1 MVIPIFIHKH
11 DQQIPR
17 TMEWSR
23 GAVWL
28 LCWLCTVCLRMW
40 SVCLLWITAVALECL
55 FLLQFPLRFLPG
67 SIPIPSAMRSTLSR
81 IVRLFRIH
89 SSSIQFKSIHGVWM
103 RTLWASSIAP
113 LHRTLTLPT
122 YVCHSLRKALV
133 ALHSTIQ
140 KIPKWVCF
148 AVEWVL
154 DYER

>member
-17 TMEWSR
+17 SREWR
-23 GAVWL
+23 GSSLTTDCAQF
-28 LCWLCTVCLRMW
+28 VCGCGQ
-40 SVCLLWITAVALECL
+40 SVCCGSQQLRSSICSFCSSYWGSCIAL
-55 FLLQFPLRFLPG
+55 FLFLFQV
-67 SIPIPSAMRSTLSR
+67 RCVQLFR

-103 RTLWASSIAP
+103 RTLWASSCAP